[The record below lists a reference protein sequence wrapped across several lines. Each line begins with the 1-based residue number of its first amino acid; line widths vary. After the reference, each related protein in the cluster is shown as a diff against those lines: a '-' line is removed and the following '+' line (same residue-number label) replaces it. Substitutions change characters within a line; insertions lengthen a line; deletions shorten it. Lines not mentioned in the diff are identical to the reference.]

1 MNPML
6 FYIAG
11 GVGAALLLVSAIM
24 LFKLRE
30 PKKEHR
36 PQRKAAAPTP
46 QPVDNELL
54 RTFRR
59 PSQASQP
66 EPSTTPP
73 ARRTAPPSSE
83 QSRGNDGDFVTSA
96 LVAGATNSTMLGY
109 LAGGSLT
116 GAMLGDALRP
126 DTPSAAFADPSPCF
140 GSSDTDSGWTDTGS
154 SCDFSSSD
162 TDTNN
167 W

>member
-11 GVGAALLLVSAIM
+11 GIGAALLLVSAIM

-30 PKKEHR
+30 PKKVRR
-36 PQRKAAAPTP
+36 PAKATAPTP
-46 QPVDNELL
+46 QPVDDELPQAV
-54 RTFRR
+54 RR
-59 PSQASQP
+59 PLSASQR

-73 ARRTAPPSSE
+73 SSE
-83 QSRGNDGDFVTSA
+83 QSKGNDGDFVTSA

-126 DTPSAAFADPSPCF
+126 DTPSAAFTDPPPSF
-140 GSSDTDSGWTDTGS
+140 DSSGTDSGWTDTGS
-154 SCDFSSSD
+154 SCDFGSSD

>member
-11 GVGAALLLVSAIM
+11 GIGAALLLVSAIM

-30 PKKEHR
+30 PKKR
-36 PQRKAAAPTP
+36 QPQRKAEAPTP
-46 QPVDNELL
+46 EPVDNELL
-54 RTFRR
+54 RTIRR

-66 EPSTTPP
+66 EPSTTTP

-83 QSRGNDGDFVTSA
+83 QAKGSDGDFVTSA

-126 DTPSAAFADPSPCF
+126 DTPSAAFADPSPSF

-154 SCDFSSSD
+154 SCDFGSSD

>member
-11 GVGAALLLVSAIM
+11 GIGAALLLVSAIM

-30 PKKEHR
+30 PKKVRR
-36 PQRKAAAPTP
+36 PAKATAPTP
-46 QPVDNELL
+46 QPVDDELPQAV
-54 RTFRR
+54 RR
-59 PSQASQP
+59 PLPASQR

-73 ARRTAPPSSE
+73 SSE
-83 QSRGNDGDFVTSA
+83 QSKGNDGDFVTSA

-126 DTPSAAFADPSPCF
+126 DTPSAAFTDPSPSF
-140 GSSDTDSGWTDTGS
+140 DSSGTDSGWTDTGS
-154 SCDFSSSD
+154 SCDFGSSD

>member
-96 LVAGATNSTMLGY
+96 LVAGATNRGRF
-109 LAGGSLT
+109 
-116 GAMLGDALRP
+116 DEREIKVR
-126 DTPSAAFADPSPCF
+126 
-140 GSSDTDSGWTDTGS
+140 
-154 SCDFSSSD
+154 
-162 TDTNN
+162 
-167 W
+167 

>member
-11 GVGAALLLVSAIM
+11 GIGAALLLVSAIM
-24 LFKLRE
+24 LFKLHE
-30 PKKEHR
+30 PKKVRR
-36 PQRKAAAPTP
+36 PAKATAPTP
-46 QPVDNELL
+46 QPVDDELPHAV
-54 RTFRR
+54 RR
-59 PSQASQP
+59 PLAASQR
-66 EPSTTPP
+66 EPSTTQP
-73 ARRTAPPSSE
+73 AQRTAPPSSE
-83 QSRGNDGDFVTSA
+83 QSKGNDGDFVTSA

-126 DTPSAAFADPSPCF
+126 DTPSAAFADPSPSF
-140 GSSDTDSGWTDTGS
+140 DNSNTDSGWTDTGS
-154 SCDFSSSD
+154 SCDFGSSD
-162 TDTNN
+162 TDTND

>member
-30 PKKEHR
+30 PKKENR

-46 QPVDNELL
+46 EPADNEL
-54 RTFRR
+54 RTFRQ

-66 EPSTTPP
+66 ELSTTPP

-83 QSRGNDGDFVTSA
+83 QSKGNDGDFVTSA

-126 DTPSAAFADPSPCF
+126 DTPSAAFADPAPSF
-140 GSSDTDSGWTDTGS
+140 GSSDPDSGWTDTGS
-154 SCDFSSSD
+154 SCDFGSSD

>member
-11 GVGAALLLVSAIM
+11 GIGAALLLVSAIM

-30 PKKEHR
+30 PKAVRRPAKET
-36 PQRKAAAPTP
+36 APAP
-46 QPVDNELL
+46 KPVDNEQPH
-54 RTFRR
+54 TVRR
-59 PSQASQP
+59 PSSASQP

-83 QSRGNDGDFVTSA
+83 QRNGSDGDFVTSA

-126 DTPSAAFADPSPCF
+126 DTPSAAFADPSPSF

-154 SCDFSSSD
+154 SCDFGSSD

>member
-36 PQRKAAAPTP
+36 PQRKAAATP
-46 QPVDNELL
+46 EPVDSEPLH
-54 RTFRR
+54 TFRR

-83 QSRGNDGDFVTSA
+83 QSKGSDGDFVTSA

-126 DTPSAAFADPSPCF
+126 DTPSAAFADPSPSF

-154 SCDFSSSD
+154 SCDFGSSD